1 MKKNRYLDCELSLEC
16 GKSALLKFVCV
27 SVEREKRR
35 LRVGD
40 GKRRRR
46 NTPHFSGEISLPL
59 FAVKR
64 GRERGSPP
72 WQLKRRKRK
81 FLPQKAS
88 MDVSLPSFLCL
99 GNFKRIA
106 QLKFITSN
114 GTHLADLASYP

>member
-1 MKKNRYLDCELSLEC
+1 MKKNRDLDCELSLEC

-27 SVEREKRR
+27 SVERRGGS
-35 LRVGD
+35 GD

-59 FAVKR
+59 FAVEAR
-64 GRERGSPP
+64 EGGREKGSPP

-114 GTHLADLASYP
+114 GAHLADLASYP